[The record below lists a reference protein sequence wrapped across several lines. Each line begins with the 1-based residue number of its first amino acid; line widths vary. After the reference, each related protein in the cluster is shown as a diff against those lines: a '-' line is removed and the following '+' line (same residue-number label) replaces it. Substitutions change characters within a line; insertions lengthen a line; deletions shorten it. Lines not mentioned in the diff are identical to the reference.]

1 MVIYFYQAMFLSSAM
16 CVFMKK
22 RKTVDDYFVEQID
35 LYMEEEDWEIYLK
48 FTVWPMKIFWKT

>member
-35 LYMEEEDWEIYLK
+35 LYMEEEEWEIYLK
-48 FTVWPMKIFWKT
+48 FTVWPMKIF